1 MAVRAYRVTV
11 GTTAT
16 VLSAATNTPRTV
28 VLGGAGLSQIDVG
41 GVGVTHGA
49 GIQGDHLDQIEL
61 RLDPDAVLYA
71 ITNVG
76 THEIQVLEIRQ

>member
-1 MAVRAYRVTV
+1 MTV

-28 VLGGAGLSQIDVG
+28 VLGGAALSQINVG
-41 GVGVTHGA
+41 GAGVTHGA

-61 RLDPDAVLYA
+61 RLDPDAVLYGIVSA
-71 ITNVG
+71 G
-76 THEIQVLEIRQ
+76 TQEIQVLEIRQ

>member
-16 VLSAATNTPRTV
+16 VLSAATPTPRTV
-28 VLGGAGLSQIDVG
+28 VLGGAGLGSIDVG
-41 GVGVTHGA
+41 GAGVAHGA
-49 GIQGDHLDQIEL
+49 GIQGDHVDQIEL
-61 RLDPDAVLYA
+61 RLDPDAVLYG
-71 ITNVG
+71 ITGAG

>member
-28 VLGGAGLSQIDVG
+28 VLGGAGLSQIEVG
-41 GVGVTHGA
+41 GA
-49 GIQGDHLDQIEL
+49 GITSGAGITGDHLDQIEL
-61 RLDPDAVLYA
+61 RLDPDAVLYG
-71 ITNVG
+71 ITGAG
-76 THEIQVLEIRQ
+76 THDIQVLEIRQ

>member
-1 MAVRAYRVTV
+1 MTV

-41 GVGVTHGA
+41 GVGVTSGA
-49 GIQGDHLDQIEL
+49 GIAGDHLDQIEL
-61 RLDPDAVLYA
+61 RLDPDAVLYG
-71 ITNVG
+71 ITGVG